1 MHSKW
6 KPLVVATSALLLLA
20 MLWIEYE
27 LWTWKPGGNLIFDFP
42 ISEFSYLFAFSL
54 CFIPVFLFVLADD
67 RRMEGIKLITCMTL
81 VLLTIWGPIRL
92 ILCFIFPP

>member
-6 KPLVVATSALLLLA
+6 KFLVVSASTILLLV

-27 LWTWKPGGNLIFDFP
+27 LWTWKPGGNMIFDFP
-42 ISEFSYLFAFSL
+42 ISEFSYLFACSL
-54 CFIPVFLFVLADD
+54 CFIPVFLFVLAND
-67 RRMEGIKLITCMTL
+67 RRMEGVKLATCMTL

-92 ILCFIFPP
+92 ILCLIFPP